1 MAAFLR
7 ASALNMRR
15 LVGMLAAPAPARA
28 RPLATLNATAPVPAR
43 ASPGQMGAGAQR
55 EEVTR
60 QPSITETSTWKAGK
74 YYNEGSLLEW
84 IPLFKIKFPGN

>member
-15 LVGMLAAPAPARA
+15 LVGMLAAPRPARV
-28 RPLATLNATAPVPAR
+28 RPVAALNAPHPVPAR
-43 ASPGQMGAGAQR
+43 ASPGQMGAGAER

-60 QPSITETSTWKAGK
+60 QPSITETSTWGHGGFIEENITMKGVFW
-74 YYNEGSLLEW
+74 N
-84 IPLFKIKFPGN
+84 